1 MGVAHTAN
9 LDGLRLLSPEPAR
22 VLLLPGCL
30 GLLDEILLL
39 PGCLDLLDEII
50 PITEV
55 VDQLVPSKPQTST
68 ADELLELQGRS
79 FASQPHVRP
88 KERRL
93 YTCTTPKK
101 GSHFLYFG
109 GYSTRQVK

>member
-9 LDGLRLLSPEPAR
+9 LDGLRLLSPEPAC
-22 VLLLPGCL
+22 VLLSV
-30 GLLDEILLL
+30 LLL

-55 VDQLVPSKPQTST
+55 VDQLVPSKPQSST

-93 YTCTTPKK
+93 ALTRPKK
-101 GSHFLYFG
+101 KEAPSFWGLLYKT
-109 GYSTRQVK
+109 SQVKREK